1 MAHIKQ
7 VQAQALETLSKAVL
21 VGCSENQK
29 ELDTRQVTGQGDRLG
44 EKAVAVFPDCSAEVL
59 NREQEMR
66 ARITEKVMQLT
77 DPRIAL

>member
-29 ELDTRQVTGQGDRLG
+29 ELDRLLDKVTDLG
-44 EKAVAVFPDCSAEVL
+44 KKLWLFS
-59 NREQEMR
+59 Q
-66 ARITEKVMQLT
+66 
-77 DPRIAL
+77 IALLRC